1 MYPHTPI
8 YQAHPAVDRG
18 SLIVG
23 TAQGPTGHKVT
34 GSCKQVMATA
44 LLRTLVAFTAR
55 KHSIT
60 MVAGTGVPLS
70 QRAPTRPPRSQGR
83 GRGAV
88 DGRRSLQDAVAQGL
102 AVVQGGRAPPL
113 PAHPKHHSHSADLA
127 LPPAERAGPKLLDRR
142 AGVRYTLRFQISYS

>member
-1 MYPHTPI
+1 MYPHTQI

-23 TAQGPTGHKVT
+23 TAQGPTGHKVM

-60 MVAGTGVPLS
+60 IVPLS
-70 QRAPTRPPRSQGR
+70 LRAPTRPPRSQGR

-102 AVVQGGRAPPL
+102 AVLQGGRALPL
-113 PAHPKHHSHSADLA
+113 PAHPKHHSHNAELA

-142 AGVRYTLRFQISYS
+142 AGVRYTLRIQISYS